1 MERVGE
7 RTGYRSSFRLV
18 ASVVLVVLV
27 VGILAAVAVDRD
39 SGIHGSSLYAYG
51 TSYLAS
57 DITNSPGRRYIDQ
70 FDDALR
76 PSQFHNLAKDGATV
90 QQIATTVDETWRP
103 QQALVVIDAVTN
115 NLYQSRANTAQGI
128 ADAEPVFASMLDRL
142 GSRPSVIIVKQGRL
156 SAHDYALF
164 DNQLSDASVDAWNAM
179 IDRVAAGRSNVR
191 VVDPNVG
198 WDPNTM
204 IYNLHPT
211 DAGEDHIA
219 QLVFAA
225 TGLAWRQPDN
235 A

>member
-1 MERVGE
+1 MELVGD
-7 RTGYRSSFRLV
+7 RTGNRSSFRLV
-18 ASVVLVVLV
+18 ATVLGIVLV
-27 VGILAAVAVDRD
+27 VGVLAAVAVDRD
-39 SGIHGSSLYAYG
+39 SGVQGSSLYAYG

-57 DITNSPGRRYIDQ
+57 DIVNTPGRRYIDQ

-76 PSQFHNLAKDGATV
+76 PSQFHNLAKNGATV
-90 QQIATTVDETWRP
+90 QQIAATIDETWRS

-115 NLYQSRANTAQGI
+115 NLYQSRANTARGI
-128 ADAEPVFASMLDRL
+128 ADVEPAFASMLDRL
-142 GSRPSVIIVKQGRL
+142 GSQPSVIIVKQGRF

-164 DNQLSDASVDAWNAM
+164 DNQMSDATVDVWNAM
-179 IDRVAAGRSNVR
+179 IDRVAAGRPNVR
-191 VVDPNVG
+191 VVDPNIG
-198 WDPNTM
+198 WDANTM

-225 TGLAWRQPDN
+225 TGLPWRQPDN